1 MPAKMNGPTPAGE
14 KELQEENDDLRS
26 RPRQIGGLAAS
37 RDAEYKQ
44 DPQSQFD
51 DITKIAEPEGE
62 EDLDDEDDEDDEDE
76 EDDDEEDDDE
86 EDDDE
91 DEE

>member
-1 MPAKMNGPTPAGE
+1 MPAKMNGPTRADAKG
-14 KELQEENDDLRS
+14 LQEENDDFRF

-44 DPQSQFD
+44 DPRSQFD
-51 DITKIAEPEGE
+51 DVTTIDEPEEE
-62 EDLDDEDDEDDEDE
+62 EDLDDEDE
-76 EDDDEEDDDE
+76 EDDDD

-91 DEE
+91 DEDEDEE